1 MGIHILSDVHFI
13 STSLMVGIIWVIQL
27 LHYPAFHFI
36 KEIDYVEFQHFHMQR
51 ISFIVVPVMILEFFS
66 AFILAYYIQSD
77 LLILCLGILIVI
89 WLVTFVFF
97 TKLHQRLLNGY
108 DKSIVDKLVQINWSR
123 TILWTF
129 RLIIL
134 IYIERM

>member
-51 ISFIVVPVMILEFFS
+51 ISFIVVPVMILEFLS
-66 AFILAYYIQSD
+66 AFILVYYIQSN

-108 DKSIVDKLVQINWSR
+108 DKSIVDKLVQINWS
-123 TILWTF
+123 
-129 RLIIL
+129 
-134 IYIERM
+134 